1 MPQESKQQLDTLAI
15 TLMIMVAATW
25 GFNQIAV
32 KVANDGISPIWQA
45 GLRSLGAAIIVWG
58 WSAYRGVAVIKHDG
72 TALLGIVAGIIFG
85 IEFILLYAGLV
96 FTSAS
101 RSALF
106 FYTQPFFVALG
117 AHFFLAGE
125 RLDTVKS
132 VGLLLAFGGIALV
145 FADGLQL
152 PTYRELIGDAMILAA
167 AFLWGGATIFIKA
180 TRLATISANRTLLY
194 QLVVSGIL
202 LPPISLLIGE
212 PGFFNPTPL
221 VVASFAFQMLLVVP
235 ISFLTWFWLI
245 TRYPASRVAAFIF
258 LAPLFGVF
266 FGVVLLDEPLTPA
279 LVLAAGLVATGLYLV
294 NRPEKAR

>member
-1 MPQESKQQLDTLAI
+1 MPQEPKQQLDTLAI

-25 GFNQIAV
+25 GFSQIAI

-45 GLRSLGAAIIVWG
+45 GLRSLGAAIVVWV
-58 WSAYRGVAVIKHDG
+58 WSAYRGVAIIKYDG
-72 TALLGIVAGIIFG
+72 TALLGIIAGIIFG
-85 IEFILLYAGLV
+85 IEFILLYVGLV

-125 RLDTVKS
+125 RLNAVKS
-132 VGLLLAFGGIALV
+132 AGLLLAFSGIALV
-145 FADGLQL
+145 FADGLKL
-152 PTYRELIGDAMILAA
+152 PSYRELIGDAMILVAA
-167 AFLWGGATIFIKA
+167 ILWGGATIFVKA
-180 TRLATISANRTLLY
+180 TRLARISPNRTLLY
-194 QLVVSGIL
+194 QLVVSGLL
-202 LPPISLLIGE
+202 LPPASLLIGE

-221 VVASFAFQMLLVVP
+221 VVASLAFQMLLVVP
-235 ISFLTWFWLI
+235 VSFLTWFWLI
-245 TRYPASRVAAFIF
+245 TRYPASRVSAFIF

-279 LVLAAGLVATGLYLV
+279 LIVAAGLVAAGLYLV
-294 NRPEKAR
+294 NRPARA